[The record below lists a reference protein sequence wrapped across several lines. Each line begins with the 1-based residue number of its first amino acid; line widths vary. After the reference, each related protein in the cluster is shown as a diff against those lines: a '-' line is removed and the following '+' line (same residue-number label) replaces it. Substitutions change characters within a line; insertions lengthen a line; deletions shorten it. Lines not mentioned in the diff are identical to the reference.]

1 MVESEIHRLLFAA
14 FSPKTY
20 QTGWRVFCA
29 FKRQRLDSNSPA
41 AVQDIREFVAWLS
54 LRQMAPATI
63 ATYVSGVGYYHKI
76 QGWHDPTQDFFEA
89 KLLEGCR
96 RDRVGTD
103 KRWPMTLPIL
113 ASILQALPHVCS
125 VEFEVK
131 LFRAVLLS
139 AFFGFMRIG
148 EFAAKS
154 RTCMQENLLLF
165 SDVHFCDLGTARAS
179 HSGFHQD
186 FLVNVRQP
194 NPGKKYQDTLVK
206 LSG

>member
-1 MVESEIHRLLFAA
+1 
-14 FSPKTY
+14 
-20 QTGWRVFCA
+20 
-29 FKRQRLDSNSPA
+29 
-41 AVQDIREFVAWLS
+41 
-54 LRQMAPATI
+54 MAPATI

-76 QGWHDPTQDFFEA
+76 QGWHDPTQDFLVA

-96 RDRVGTD
+96 MRRDRVDTD

-113 ASILQALPHVCS
+113 ARILQALPHVCS

-165 SDVHFCDLGTARAS
+165 SDVHLCDLGTAMAS
-179 HSGFHQD
+179 VVFSFRHSKMNKTGPPQIIGLAQAVDQSLCAVTALAAFAEVSF
-186 FLVNVRQP
+186 FLPLWGESPYSVSV
-194 NPGKKYQDTLVK
+194 
-206 LSG
+206 